1 MLTMRAR
8 RFLQRT
14 GRNLGT
20 NGTAAIGFDMSK
32 VECYNYHRQSHSIR
46 ECRSPRDNR
55 NKDTQ
60 RRTVPVEASTSNTLV
75 SQYDG
80 VGSYDWSFRA
90 DEEPTNYALMAFTS
104 SSSSSSSGSDNE
116 VFDSDELNS
125 SESHDSVPT
134 NPVHDRYKSGEGY
147 HAVPPPYTRIILP
160 PIIMQGINLFI
171 ITEKPLLKVVVGNQ
185 PNHNAGIQGNF
196 NAENENEVH
205 VSPSSSDKT
214 KKHNEKAKRE
224 AKGKSHVDLSTGVR
238 DLRDDFEIFFV
249 NSTNRVNAAS
259 APVTT
264 LGPNPTTST
273 NSFNAASPSDNSV
286 SLNFE
291 IGGKSSFVDP
301 SQYLDDPDMPALEDI
316 IYSGDEED
324 VGEEADFF
332 NLEQIYL
339 SFLFQLPESIKIIMF
354 LKSLVT

>member
-1 MLTMRAR
+1 QIDADDLKEMDL
-8 RFLQRT
+8 
-14 GRNLGT
+14 
-20 NGTAAIGFDMSK
+20 K
-32 VECYNYHRQSHSIR
+32 
-46 ECRSPRDNR
+46 SPRDNR

-134 NPVHDRYKSGEGY
+134 NPVHDRSSK
-147 HAVPPPYTRIILP
+147 HADAAFDV
-160 PIIMQGINLFI
+160 
-171 ITEKPLLKVVVGNQ
+171 K
-185 PNHNAGIQGNF
+185 
-196 NAENENEVH
+196 ENENEVH

-273 NSFNAASPSDNSV
+273 NSFNAAN
-286 SLNFE
+286 
-291 IGGKSSFVDP
+291 
-301 SQYLDDPDMPALEDI
+301 MPALEDI

-324 VGEEADFF
+324 VAPQTRSMTVVATSSTKAEYVAAARYCAQVLWIQ
-332 NLEQIYL
+332 N
-339 SFLFQLPESIKIIMF
+339 QL
-354 LKSLVT
+354 LDY